1 MLKLVRVF
9 SIAIALAFLV
19 TGSAF
24 AEALSYKMPSLYVV
38 KTKVAM
44 KMDAKT
50 LESSWKT
57 AANVATTMNHWETT
71 ATKKW
76 TKVKPSGAASV
87 STLKYLW
94 DAKNIYVF
102 IVVKD
107 LQNYTGDINPVSF
120 DSVEYHID
128 AKNCDRTSYNGKCD
142 AQYRLSRPYKRANGK
157 TYTDVSGWGAYNAA
171 AFRVN
176 SKCIGTSSSYTQEVK
191 IVLAH
196 HGVATLKAKQKV
208 GFDIQVND
216 ASPVTA
222 GRRFQIVWNSMDNAW
237 INPSTMGTLIMK

>member
-1 MLKLVRVF
+1 MLKIVRVL
-9 SIAIALAFLV
+9 SVAIALAFLV
-19 TGSAF
+19 SGTAM
-24 AEALSYKMPSLYVV
+24 AEALSFKMPSLYVV
-38 KTKVAM
+38 KSTVAM
-44 KMDAKT
+44 KMDGKS
-50 LESSWKT
+50 LESSWKKAT
-57 AANVATTMNHWETT
+57 NVATTMKHWETT

-87 STLKYLW
+87 TTLKYLW

-102 IVVKD
+102 IVIND
-107 LQNYTGDINPVSF
+107 LKNYTGSIIPTDF

-142 AQYRLSRPYKRANGK
+142 AQYRLARPYKRANGK

-176 SKCIGTSSSYTQEVK
+176 SKSIGTSSSYTQEVK
-191 IVLAH
+191 IVLSH
-196 HGVATLKAKQKV
+196 HGVATLKAKQKI

>member
-1 MLKLVRVF
+1 MKRFAKVISVVLAIVF
-9 SIAIALAFLV
+9 LSAG
-19 TGSAF
+19 TAF
-24 AEALSYKMPSLYVV
+24 AEALSYKMPALYVV
-38 KTKVAM
+38 KTTVAM

-50 LESSWKT
+50 LESSWKKAT
-57 AANVATTMNHWETT
+57 NVYATMKHWETT

-76 TKVKPSGAASV
+76 TKVKPAGAASV

-94 DAKNIYVF
+94 DSKNIYVY
-102 IVVKD
+102 IVVQDPK
-107 LQNYTGDINPVSF
+107 NYTGSIQPVDF
-120 DSVEYHID
+120 DAVEYHID
-128 AKNCDRTSYNGKCD
+128 AKNCDRASYNGKCD

-176 SKCIGTSSSYTQEVK
+176 SKSIGTTTSYTQEVK